1 MILLLLALLSTNIA
15 FQGTSFN
22 LTLSEQTEVVLDDCM
37 FFEHSLKSVENLS
50 AGNYV
55 VIVGYGCEGLK
66 TIILKS
72 VSGEE
77 RAVIEIRKAENFNKE
92 VTELQKEMIKFR
104 RENEALRSRIEYLQ
118 SLVEIVNSINVDLYD
133 KIKAYGEENLRL
145 KSELENARAE
155 LANYSKNLSKT
166 TATLIELQKTVEE
179 LKAENSKLSS
189 ELKDLEAHIK
199 SVAFYTDVFKFS
211 TILLLAILVG
221 IFLAFLRRY

>member
-15 FQGTSFN
+15 FQGASFN
-22 LTLSEQTEVVLDDCM
+22 LTLSEQTEVFLDDCM

-50 AGNYV
+50 AGSYV

-66 TIILKS
+66 TITLRS
-72 VSGEE
+72 ASGEE
-77 RAVIEIRKAENFNKE
+77 KLVVEIRKAENFSKE
-92 VTELQKEMIKFR
+92 VTELQKEMIKFKK
-104 RENEALRSRIEYLQ
+104 ENEALRSRIEYLQ

-155 LANYSKNLSKT
+155 LVNYSKSLNTT
-166 TATLIELQKTVEE
+166 TATLLELQKTVEE
-179 LKAENSKLSS
+179 LKAENSKLNS
-189 ELKDLEAHIK
+189 ELKNLEAHMK